1 AAGRRLDVLVKI
13 DVGFHRCGM
22 DPDAPGVVD
31 RIRQVADLAGLRFLG
46 LLSHAGHGYGA
57 GSVDELRAIAER
69 EAQVLNGLAARL
81 RDLSVPVEEV
91 SVGATPTSRFIEIQ
105 KGVTEMRPGN
115 YVFFDRTQAGLD
127 AARLDQ
133 CALHVVA
140 TVVSRPAPSRVIVD
154 AGSKV
159 LTSDAV
165 RGFGQQ
171 AGHGL
176 VYPSL
181 EATEPDRSIVI
192 ERLSEEHGVARVP
205 AACPL
210 RIGDRVRILPNHS
223 CVVTN
228 LADELLLVD
237 GAAVVDRLPVAARG
251 KVR

>member
-1 AAGRRLDVLVKI
+1 L
-13 DVGFHRCGM
+13 
-22 DPDAPGVVD
+22 
-31 RIRQVADLAGLRFLG
+31 
-46 LLSHAGHGYGA
+46 
-57 GSVDELRAIAER
+57 
-69 EAQVLNGLAARL
+69 
-81 RDLSVPVEEV
+81 

-115 YVFFDRTQAGLD
+115 YVFFDRTQAGLE

-140 TVVSRPAPSRVIVD
+140 TVVSRPAPARVVFD

-159 LTSDAV
+159 LTSDGV

-181 EATEPDRSIVI
+181 DATEPDRSIVT

-205 AACPL
+205 ASCPL
-210 RIGDRVRILPNHS
+210 RIGDRVRILPNHA

-228 LADELLLVD
+228 LADELTLVES
-237 GAAVVDRLPVAARG
+237 GAVVEYLPVAARG
-251 KVR
+251 RTS